1 MDSKA
6 LRSLT
11 MFQNFRILGKQRN
24 EEKIRKII
32 PPSILHHMPDASL
45 TPRAEEYK

>member
-11 MFQNFRILGKQRN
+11 MFQNLILGKQRN
-24 EEKIRKII
+24 EEKIWKII

>member
-1 MDSKA
+1 MGSKA
-6 LRSLT
+6 LKLLT
-11 MFQNFRILGKQRN
+11 MFQNLILDKQRN
-24 EEKIRKII
+24 EEKIWKIS